1 MAQAP
6 GLLAQGRSQTIKG
19 WIDLLPQAL
28 VDQSGPLLY
37 WRGMALASTDSQA
50 SGKNLEAAFAL
61 FQQQGDTVWQLL
73 SIAGIVSGGFFD
85 DGVHA
90 SWVPWIEPMQRLLA
104 QVEAW
109 PTPSAELAVRSAFL
123 LVTAYN
129 RPDHPL
135 LPANIVAML
144 ALIDDE
150 SLNAN
155 SRVAAATSLLS
166 HISKIADL
174 ALSDR
179 LIRKIHQLLQAP
191 DISELNRGMALTF
204 CTWCRFTLAPEYESV
219 LPALQQIE
227 TLAKESG
234 LSSVEGFVYKYLAYL
249 HLMSGRN
256 LAAGEAALQHLASV
270 GLEGTS
276 IRLVN
281 YHASCVYLCEWR
293 GDAQG
298 AKRHAEQCLQ
308 AAGATS
314 IAFYIF
320 HGAKLAHVFSRVG
333 EHDRALA
340 LVDEIRRLI
349 AGTGY
354 ESYEALLRLEESCI
368 ALDRGDRQRCHER
381 LHDALKL
388 AQAEQGQALMLRWI
402 GAPLPTMLAAALEAG
417 IETDCVQNL
426 IVQWRVQPPARA
438 SRTWPWPVSVSMLGR
453 FEITLVRQ
461 THPVR
466 AQGPAQDP
474 GSAQG
479 PRSPLAGRPY
489 PNRP

>member
-1 MAQAP
+1 M
-6 GLLAQGRSQTIKG
+6 
-19 WIDLLPQAL
+19 
-28 VDQSGPLLY
+28 QS
-37 WRGMALASTDSQA
+37 
-50 SGKNLEAAFAL
+50 
-61 FQQQGDTVWQLL
+61 
-73 SIAGIVSGGFFD
+73 
-85 DGVHA
+85 
-90 SWVPWIEPMQRLLA
+90 LLA
-104 QVEAW
+104 QVQAW

-135 LPANIVAML
+135 LSANIVAML

-150 SLNAN
+150 SLDAN

-166 HISKIADL
+166 HISKVADL

-234 LSSVEGFVYKYLAYL
+234 LPSVEGFVYKYLAYL

-293 GDAQG
+293 GDVQG

-314 IAFYIF
+314 VAFYIF
-320 HGAKLAHVFSRVG
+320 HGAKLAHVFSSAG
-333 EHDRALA
+333 EYDRALA
-340 LVDEIRRLI
+340 LVDEIRRLHCGHRI
-349 AGTGY
+349 RVLRSAAAPRRVLHCASSRRSPALSRTVARRVEARAGRAG
-354 ESYEALLRLEESCI
+354 SGAHA
-368 ALDRGDRQRCHER
+368 ALDRG
-381 LHDALKL
+381 
-388 AQAEQGQALMLRWI
+388 
-402 GAPLPTMLAAALEAG
+402 AASHYV
-417 IETDCVQNL
+417 C
-426 IVQWRVQPPARA
+426 
-438 SRTWPWPVSVSMLGR
+438 
-453 FEITLVRQ
+453 
-461 THPVR
+461 
-466 AQGPAQDP
+466 
-474 GSAQG
+474 GSA
-479 PRSPLAGRPY
+479 RGRH
-489 PNRP
+489 